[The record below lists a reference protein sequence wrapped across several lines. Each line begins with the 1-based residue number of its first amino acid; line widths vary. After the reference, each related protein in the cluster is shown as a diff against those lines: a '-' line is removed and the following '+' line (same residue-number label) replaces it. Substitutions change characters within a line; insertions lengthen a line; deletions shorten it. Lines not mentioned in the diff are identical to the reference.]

1 MNKSDLKDGMVV
13 ELRNGRKL
21 LVMDNLLFDK
31 KYVKEV
37 ELDEFVDTLF
47 YIGENEG
54 FDIIKVYENARPFI
68 ETNCKSIWEREKEID
83 WSKVPV
89 GTKVL
94 VSDYGKNWYEHWF
107 IKYNFDK
114 EGEFKFKCIDIKS
127 EQIHNWKLC
136 RLAEEPKEEVTFDD
150 ICNDLHDECCRFN
163 CDFDCNGCTNIN
175 CKYFEFYSIKY
186 EDKECILRFILDNYN
201 VTRK

>member
-68 ETNCKSIWEREKEID
+68 ETNCKPIWEREKEID
-83 WSKVPV
+83 WNKVPV

-107 IKYNFDK
+107 IKYNFEK

-136 RLAEEPKEEVTFDD
+136 KLAEEPKEEVE
-150 ICNDLHDECCRFN
+150 LV
-163 CDFDCNGCTNIN
+163 NIG
-175 CKYFEFYSIKY
+175 ELEIKY
-186 EDKECILRFILDNYN
+186 EKFKDVNCNECRYCKYEKSNECKFAWLLDNYN
-201 VTRK
+201 VTRKDNK